1 MQFDHFLDVRKTEA
15 EALDVVLVACM
26 NTIELVEDALQ
37 IVLLYADSIV
47 CDTDAEVRLALIESV
62 NLDAKRLIFASVLE
76 GVVQQI
82 EYNVSEMHFVG
93 IDEGIVSLQSHVERA
108 SDLRYLER
116 EGVYHVLGY
125 LVGIELLHL

>member
-1 MQFDHFLDVRKTEA
+1 MMQFDHFLDVRKTEA

-37 IVLLYADSIV
+37 VVLLYADSIV

-108 SDLRYLER
+108 SDL
-116 EGVYHVLGY
+116 
-125 LVGIELLHL
+125 